1 MVRRKGGKRKTA
13 SKKVMKVHGKAYVCK
28 PTKGSKAKYKKC
40 ILTAIRTTK
49 ITTRKGAQKA
59 FRAAAKKCSPLLV
72 GIKARK
78 GGRRKKVGRRV
89 ARGSR
94 MRFPSSWQ
102 PRSTRGVSRRRM
114 RSLPPGAEKFFA

>member
-13 SKKVMKVHGKAYVCK
+13 SRKVMKVHGKAYVCK

-72 GIKARK
+72 GVKARK
-78 GGRRKKVGRRV
+78 GGRRKKTRRV
-89 ARGSR
+89 ARGAR
-94 MRFPSSWQ
+94 MRFPASWQ
-102 PRSTRGVSRRRM
+102 SRSTRGVSRRRM
-114 RSLPPGAEKFFA
+114 ASLPTGAEKFFA